1 MYEIK
6 YEQLIEHYDH
16 MINTLEYDSMRSGG
30 KAKLNAETLYHLH
43 EMRSRYQKELIPAK
57 KEVKKNGK

>member
-1 MYEIK
+1 MYEIN
-6 YEQLIEHYDH
+6 YEQLIANYDQ

-30 KAKLNAETLYHLH
+30 KAKLNADTLHYMYSMKSVY
-43 EMRSRYQKELIPAK
+43 EKRLIPAE

>member
-6 YEQLIEHYDH
+6 YEQLIENYDQ

-30 KAKLNAETLYHLH
+30 KAKLNAETLYYLH
-43 EMRSRYQKELIPAK
+43 TMRSKYKELIPAK